1 MNKKVIGT
9 SSVIAGILASVI
21 AIEGGYVNFAS
32 RKNYSFF
39 SAYVTKGTLIE
50 YSNFHAYGLKKGGGL
65 ELALIILSHPKANQR
80 RRAYVIK

>member
-50 YSNFHAYGLKKGGGL
+50 YSNFHAYGLKRGGVRVSSYHIVSSKSKSKKESL
-65 ELALIILSHPKANQR
+65 CH
-80 RRAYVIK
+80 

>member
-50 YSNFHAYGLKKGGGL
+50 YSNFHAYGLKRGGGRVSSYHIVSSKSKSKKESL
-65 ELALIILSHPKANQR
+65 CH
-80 RRAYVIK
+80 